1 VRKPA
6 PVIFLTELT
15 VFLFPA
21 KGKEASAVWI
31 SGQYRLPRSSA
42 MAEMLHNSTRAE
54 GGQIKH
60 MNTTVY
66 TTAMDEKNVI
76 PGEDGENHGSI
87 LPEGEDALSTI
98 RSPEFKERILN
109 RIRGGD
115 DFPATSATVNVI
127 THLTSSDEAS
137 LGELGNLILKDYGLT
152 SKILKL
158 VNSVTYM
165 KYGEVTTIS
174 RAAILLGMKAIQNM
188 AISMS
193 LFETVRKK
201 RSRYL
206 PDLLSKALYAAAVA
220 QKIAQKIGHL
230 DTEEAFICALFHL
243 FGEILTAYYAPREY
257 ATLRTIV
264 DENTAEHG
272 PANIRFAVNELYKS
286 LGKDVALE
294 WGFPQKM
301 IVCMEKAKAL
311 EASRKDTVNRL
322 QCICSIANGIAWISE
337 NEPDE
342 KRKQTQIKAMFDR
355 FGGPFQDVKGSIG
368 DITTLSGG
376 NFDRYCSIYGIDF
389 EKSAIGKQVLKQ
401 PDDATAG
408 NDGQATQP
416 DGVTQPAGLDFS
428 VDLLNGASG
437 PETPPN
443 PDMIFAS
450 GLQDVTSAIGDN
462 FELQDIFRIIAETI
476 YRGLQPGGATKVV
489 LLIRNTRLPSL
500 DVRLAMGES
509 ASRLREWF
517 KVSIT
522 KDQTDVFNVALQQ
535 QKDIL
540 IRNSASDGA
549 QKLLPHW
556 LARNLAAPAFLML
569 LPIVVKEKAIG
580 IVYVEG
586 KAEEF
591 EKILPSHL
599 NYVKILHSQAILA
612 IRTKSSA

>member
-1 VRKPA
+1 MDFGDNDREFVVTCYGRNVA
-6 PVIFLTELT
+6 YI
-15 VFLFPA
+15 A
-21 KGKEASAVWI
+21 HS
-31 SGQYRLPRSSA
+31 
-42 MAEMLHNSTRAE
+42 AE
-54 GGQIKH
+54 GGQTKH
-60 MNTTVY
+60 MNTTVC
-66 TTAMDEKNVI
+66 TTAMDEKNAT
-76 PGEDGENHGSI
+76 PGEDGKSHGSI

-98 RSPEFKERILN
+98 RNPEFKERILN

-201 RSRYL
+201 RSKYL

-257 ATLRTIV
+257 STLRTIV
-264 DENTAEHG
+264 DENTVEHG
-272 PANIRFAVNELYKS
+272 PANIRFAVNELYKG
-286 LGKDVALE
+286 LGKDVAVE

-311 EASRKDTVNRL
+311 EANKKDTVNRL
-322 QCICSIANGIAWISE
+322 QCICSIANDIAWISE

-355 FGGPFQDVKGSIG
+355 FGGPFRDVKGSIG
-368 DITTLSGG
+368 DITTLYGG
-376 NFDRYCSIYGIDF
+376 NFDMYCSIYGIDF

-401 PDDATAG
+401 PDGVIADTG
-408 NDGQATQP
+408 GQATQP
-416 DGVTQPAGLDFS
+416 VEPDFS

-437 PETPPN
+437 PTPPN
-443 PDMIFAS
+443 PDMIFVS

-476 YRGLQPGGATKVV
+476 YRGLQPGGVTKVV

-509 ASRLREWF
+509 TARLREWF

-549 QKLLPHW
+549 QTLLPHW
-556 LARNLAAPAFLML
+556 LAKNLAAPAFLML
-569 LPIVVKEKAIG
+569 LPVVVKEKTIG

-586 KAEEF
+586 RAEEF

-612 IRTKSSA
+612 IRTKSST

>member
-1 VRKPA
+1 
-6 PVIFLTELT
+6 
-15 VFLFPA
+15 
-21 KGKEASAVWI
+21 
-31 SGQYRLPRSSA
+31 
-42 MAEMLHNSTRAE
+42 
-54 GGQIKH
+54 
-60 MNTTVY
+60 MNTTVC
-66 TTAMDEKNVI
+66 TTAVHEENTTLEA
-76 PGEDGENHGSI
+76 GGENAESI

-98 RSPEFKERILN
+98 RSSEFKERILN

-127 THLTSSDEAS
+127 TQLTSSDEAS

-174 RAAILLGMKAIQNM
+174 RATILLGMKTVQNM

-193 LFETVRKK
+193 LFETIRKK
-201 RSRYL
+201 RSAYL

-220 QKIAQKIGHL
+220 QKIAQKMGHL

-257 ATLRTIV
+257 AALRTIV
-264 DENTAEHG
+264 GENNTMEHG
-272 PANIRFAVNELYKS
+272 SGGIRFAVNELYKN

-311 EASRKDTVNRL
+311 ETNKRDVMNRL
-322 QCICSIANGIAWISE
+322 QCICSIANDIAWISE
-337 NEPDE
+337 NESDE
-342 KRKQTQIKAMFDR
+342 KKKQTQIKAMFDR
-355 FGGPFQDVKGSIG
+355 FGGPFRDVKGSIS

-376 NFDRYCSIYGIDF
+376 NFDMYCSVYGIDF
-389 EKSAIGKQVLKQ
+389 EKSTIGKQVLKQ
-401 PDDATAG
+401 PDNATAG
-408 NDGQATQP
+408 DGGQATQP
-416 DGVTQPAGLDFS
+416 AGVTQPAGLDFS
-428 VDLLNGASG
+428 VDLLTRASG

-476 YRGLQPGGATKVV
+476 YRGLQPGGVTKVV

-509 ASRLREWF
+509 TSRLREWF
-517 KVSIT
+517 KVSVA
-522 KDQTDVFNVALQQ
+522 KNETDVFNLALQQ

-540 IRNSASDGA
+540 LRSSASEDVK
-549 QKLLPHW
+549 KLLPHW
-556 LARNLAAPAFLML
+556 LSKNFTTPVFLML
-569 LPIVVKEKAIG
+569 LPIIVKEKAIG
-580 IVYVEG
+580 IVYIEG
-586 KAEEF
+586 KTEEF

-612 IRTKSSA
+612 IRTKSNA